1 MPTDINDTRL
11 SQIKA
16 VLDGCALL
24 KFTQGSAND
33 PKLVDGLYYDHKML
47 KTGTWVL
54 SVYRNVKTEGNDFE
68 MAVDPGRL
76 AWPDDDQRPARRWLE
91 AQKERLQHLESGVHS
106 TKPPNAVRIGF
117 KYDAALQFVSALRQE
132 LTLSKNRWQL
142 PQPATVAPPHGPV
155 EASTT
160 TPPDAAPELTQV
172 QSIATDNPTQVIA
185 NRMLQ
190 TVKAT
195 CAQSGSQSTVIA
207 KNKEWRFRDDEHFLS
222 EVNALLD
229 LAQGRCSLSN
239 VQLDLT
245 GDHPELS
252 PSLDRKRSDG
262 HYEPGN
268 LQIVARFINRWK
280 SDMSDDDFLH
290 LLRTVRS
297 A

>member
-1 MPTDINDTRL
+1 MPTDIQDTRL
-11 SQIKA
+11 VALKA
-16 VLDGCALL
+16 ALDASPYL
-24 KFTQGSAND
+24 KFIPGSTND
-33 PKLVDGLYYDHKML
+33 PKLVDGLYYEHKKL
-47 KTGTWVL
+47 KSGTWVL
-54 SVYRNVKTEGNDFE
+54 SVYQNVMTGGNDFE

-106 TKPPNAVRIGF
+106 SKPPNAVRFGF
-117 KYDAALQFVSALRQE
+117 KHEAALEFVSAIRKE
-132 LTLSKNRWQL
+132 LALSKNRWQL
-142 PQPATVAPPHGPV
+142 PQQSPVATPPVFV
-155 EASTT
+155 EASTI
-160 TPPDAAPELTQV
+160 PPHAVAPELTHV
-172 QSIATDNPTQVIA
+172 QSIATVNPTQAIA

-195 CAQSGSQSTVIA
+195 CAQSGLQSIVVA
-207 KNKEWRFRDDEHFLS
+207 KNKEWHFRDDEHFLS
-222 EVNALLD
+222 VVNALLD
-229 LAQGRCSLSN
+229 QARGRCALSN

-245 GDHPELS
+245 NKNPELS

-262 HYEPGN
+262 HYDPGN

-280 SDMSDDDFLH
+280 SDMADDEFLH

>member
-16 VLDGCALL
+16 VLDGCSNL

-33 PKLVDGLYYDHKML
+33 PKLVDGLYYEQKL
-47 KTGTWVL
+47 KAGTWVL

-91 AQKERLQHLESGVHS
+91 AQKERLQHLESGVHAS
-106 TKPPNAVRIGF
+106 KPPNSVRFGF
-117 KYDAALQFVSALRQE
+117 KYEAALEFVSALRKE
-132 LTLSKNRWQL
+132 LALSKNRWQL
-142 PQPATVAPPHGPV
+142 PQHTTVAAPQELV

-160 TPPDAAPELTQV
+160 PPQGAAPALTHV
-172 QSIATDNPTQVIA
+172 QSIATVSPTQAIA

-190 TVKAT
+190 TVRAT
-195 CAQSGSQSTVIA
+195 CAQSGSQSIVVA

-229 LAQGRCSLSN
+229 QAQGRCSLSN
-239 VQLDLT
+239 VELDLT
-245 GDHPELS
+245 GEHPELS

-280 SDMSDDDFLH
+280 SDMTDDDFLH

>member
-16 VLDGCALL
+16 VLDDCSYL

-33 PKLVDGLYYDHKML
+33 PKLVDGLYYEHKKL

-68 MAVDPGRL
+68 IAVDPGRL

-106 TKPPNAVRIGF
+106 TQPPNAIRFGF
-117 KYDAALQFVSALRQE
+117 KYDAALEFVSALRQE
-132 LTLSKNRWQL
+132 LALSKNRWQL
-142 PQPATVAPPHGPV
+142 PQQPTVQTPPVHV
-155 EASTT
+155 EPSTT
-160 TPPDAAPELTQV
+160 TPPAAPELTQV
-172 QSIATDNPTQVIA
+172 QSIATPTPIQAIA

-195 CAQSGSQSTVIA
+195 CAQSGSQSIVVA

-229 LAQGRCSLSN
+229 QAQGRCALSN
-239 VQLDLT
+239 VQLDIT
-245 GDHPELS
+245 GENPELS

-280 SDMSDDDFLH
+280 SDMADGDFLH
-290 LLRTVRS
+290 LLETVRS